1 MQIFRR
7 IANGDAEV
15 RHGSDHSHINVN
27 GAATTSGAAKRTRV
41 L

>member
-1 MQIFRR
+1 MRMFRR
-7 IANGDAEV
+7 IANGDGEV
-15 RHGSDHSHINVN
+15 WLVSDNSHINVN